1 MIMSSQQ
8 KISEA
13 LHALD
18 ALDREHIRR
27 IADAIAGSGFAAV
40 SEGALNDFT
49 RAIVEICASIGDDY
63 SDGKNDA
70 DGTAG
75 DAIRAKFGVA

>member
-1 MIMSSQQ
+1 MSIQ
-8 KISEA
+8 KKLAAA
-13 LHALD
+13 LNAFNALED
-18 ALDREHIRR
+18 SDIR
-27 IADAIAGSGFAAV
+27 ILAEGVAGSHFAGV
-40 SEGALNDFT
+40 PDDALNDFT
-49 RAIVEICASIGDDY
+49 RAIVEICASIGDNY

>member
-1 MIMSSQQ
+1 MSTQN
-8 KISEA
+8 KIATA
-13 LHALD
+13 LHVCSALVVRD
-18 ALDREHIRR
+18 VRG
-27 IADAIAGSGFAAV
+27 IADTLAGSDFAAV
-40 SEGALNDFT
+40 SDSALNNLT
-49 RAIVEICASIGDDY
+49 LAIVEICASIGDDY